1 MLSGEELLAGGTL
14 DFEVVIPPE
23 ILHPAGQGQADTPD
37 GNKVRLR
44 PLTVHDL
51 QLISRAAKE
60 SDSLMATLMVQRA
73 LVKPRMSLAQV
84 NAMHIGLVQYLL
96 QHVNEISGISASQE
110 QMDEAVGAPLTKA
123 AFVLAREF
131 GWTPQQVNEL
141 TLGQVLL
148 NLQMLRGKHGLE
160 AKN

>member
-14 DFEVVIPPE
+14 DFEVEIPSD
-23 ILHPAGQGQADTPD
+23 ILHAAGQQQADTD
-37 GNKVRLR
+37 VSNSVRMR
-44 PLTVHDL
+44 PLTVHHL

-73 LVKPRMSLAQV
+73 LVDPQMSVAQV

-96 QHVNEISGISASQE
+96 KQVNEISGIAASQE
-110 QMDEAVGAPLTKA
+110 QINQAVDEPLTKA
-123 AFVLAREF
+123 AFVLAKEF

-148 NLQMLRGKHGLE
+148 NLKMLSGKHDFE
-160 AKN
+160 ARQ

>member
-14 DFEVVIPPE
+14 DFEVEIPAD
-23 ILHPAGQGQADTPD
+23 ILHPAGQQQDDTHAS
-37 GNKVRLR
+37 NTVRLR

-73 LVKPRMSLAQV
+73 LVEPQMSVAQV
-84 NAMHIGLVQYLL
+84 STMHIGLVQYLL
-96 QHVNEISGISASQE
+96 QHVNEISGITASQK
-110 QMDEAVGAPLTKA
+110 QINEAADAPLIKA
-123 AFVLAREF
+123 AFVLAKEF

-148 NLQMLRGKHGLE
+148 NLQMLRGKHDLE
-160 AKN
+160 AKQ